1 MVQNGVR
8 VSTFSDN
15 AGLMDLH
22 THLAHMGA
30 LPFPTRS
37 RASSLG
43 LRKRRAFAISRA
55 CVCAWAALLLACVVG
70 CGPPSW
76 PGGIRANMGASKRG
90 LRVVEL
96 PRGSPAAKAG
106 VQLDDVILE
115 VDGRPVAG
123 LPNPQIHRLLTG
135 EVGSVVRLRIDR
147 RGSLSEIA
155 VTRAP
160 YGK

>member
-1 MVQNGVR
+1 
-8 VSTFSDN
+8 
-15 AGLMDLH
+15 
-22 THLAHMGA
+22 
-30 LPFPTRS
+30 
-37 RASSLG
+37 
-43 LRKRRAFAISRA
+43 
-55 CVCAWAALLLACVVG
+55 
-70 CGPPSW
+70 
-76 PGGIRANMGASKRG
+76 MGASKRG

-96 PRGSPAAKAG
+96 PADSPASKAG

-123 LPNPQIHRLLTG
+123 LPKPEVHRLLTG